1 MRMKVDPSDYVT
13 GEVLLIKCENE
24 RWRPVAFLSKS
35 LNKIEKNYE
44 IHDVGSVQRIRKLEA
59 FIRGCKIKFEV

>member
-1 MRMKVDPSDYVT
+1 MRMKVDLSDYVT
-13 GEVLLIKCENE
+13 EGVLLMKCENE

-44 IHDVGSVQRIRKLEA
+44 IHDVGSDKRIRKLEA